1 MPNINSRWHV
11 KSNYTYREVSGS
23 WSYSYRGDTADSLYI
38 DISCSL
44 SQTTTYEDKYGGGYN
59 EDTVHLQ
66 VDGVDVD
73 GGTFPLRLYTTHPHG
88 SGSASGSKQVGVGDH
103 TVKIMIQ
110 CRRFFRY
117 L

>member
-38 DISCSL
+38 DVSCSL

-66 VDGVDVD
+66 VDGVDV
-73 GGTFPLRLYTTHPHG
+73 GTFPLRLYTTHPHG
-88 SGSASGSKQVGVGDH
+88 SGSASGSKKVGVGDH

-117 L
+117 M